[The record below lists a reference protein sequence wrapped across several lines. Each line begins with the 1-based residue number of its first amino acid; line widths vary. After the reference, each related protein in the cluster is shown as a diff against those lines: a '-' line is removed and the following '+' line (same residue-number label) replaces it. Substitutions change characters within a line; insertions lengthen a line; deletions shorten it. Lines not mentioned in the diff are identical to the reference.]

1 MLKYRF
7 TTLLIF
13 ISRLLIAQSN
23 TEIFVMDLDFSE
35 ENFQVSNFENISIN
49 QDYDSQ
55 PFFIDNE
62 QIVYARTYDVQT
74 DIVKYHLKEKSLINL
89 SETTI
94 GGEYSPQLIPNT
106 TNYSAV
112 RLDTTGLQ
120 RIYKYNAFTK
130 TNILLIESLQ
140 VAYYSFYD
148 KNRILSSVLSGN
160 NLDLVF
166 SDLKKRTNDTLLTK
180 VGRSIHRVPNNEFM
194 MSYTAINDEKNMDI
208 YQLDINSLESFFV
221 DQLPVGVQDHIWLNE
236 STLLIGSLDK
246 LFLLDLFGNGDWKLV
261 ADLSKYNIR
270 DITRLAVNPYGSK
283 LAIVAELKPKISN
296 K

>member
-1 MLKYRF
+1 MHKCRF

-13 ISRLLIAQSN
+13 ISSLLIAQSN
-23 TEIFVMDLDFSE
+23 TEIFVMDLDFSQ
-35 ENFQVSNFENISIN
+35 ENFQVSNLENISKN
-49 QDYDSQ
+49 EGYDSQ

-62 QIVYARTYDVQT
+62 QIVYARTYNGQT
-74 DIVKYHLKEKSLINL
+74 DIVKYHLKEKSLINI
-89 SETTI
+89 SKTTI

-120 RIYKYNAFTK
+120 RIYKYNASTK
-130 TNILLIESLQ
+130 TNILLIEGLQ

-148 KNRILSSVLSGN
+148 ENRMLSSVLSGN

-166 SDLKKRTNDTLLTK
+166 SDLKKKTNDTLLTK

-194 MSYTAINDEKNMDI
+194 MSYTALNNEKNLDV

-261 ADLSKYNIR
+261 ADLSSNSIKEIN
-270 DITRLAVNPYGSK
+270 RLAISPDGKK
-283 LAIVAELKPKISN
+283 LSIVAELKE
-296 K
+296 